1 MLRSDLWD
9 YIGAYIVVKVTKA
22 LLVAAAN
29 KMIKLRKMFKNLDP
43 AFQKLTE
50 HSQATQKIL
59 IQSCLCIISQN
70 VVKIIF

>member
-1 MLRSDLWD
+1 MLRSDLCD

-29 KMIKLRKMFKNLDP
+29 KMIKLRKMFKNLDR

-50 HSQATQKIL
+50 HS
-59 IQSCLCIISQN
+59 
-70 VVKIIF
+70 